1 MANANKGYMVAE
13 STNLTNARIFS
24 LQATKD
30 IQNGAIVGK
39 GDLVTGEDQ
48 VYVALDAYTDGMYLV
63 LNPAWS
69 YHDAHMVNQNEENY
83 VNKAGV
89 AFRAYRLEKDMKFKI
104 SNIEETFEVG
114 DVVKYDAATGKYA
127 KDAAG
132 TGSLKVVRVEEQGF
146 PFCIGS
152 YGVQVAGDTDNEYG
166 YTIGAKTVK
175 YTIEVIK

>member
-1 MANANKGYMVAE
+1 MANNFMVAE
-13 STNLTNARIFS
+13 STNLTGARIFS

-48 VYVALDAYTDGMYLV
+48 IYVATDEYESGMFLV

-69 YHDAHMVNQNEENY
+69 YDDSRMVNQNEENY
-83 VNKAGV
+83 INKAGKP
-89 AFRAYRLEKDMKFKI
+89 FRAYRLEKDMKYKI
-104 SNIEETFEVG
+104 YNIEETFEVG
-114 DVVKYDAATGKYA
+114 DVVKYDATTGKYT
-127 KDAAG
+127 KDT

-152 YGVQVAGDTDNEYG
+152 YGVQIAGDTNNEYG
-166 YTIGAKTVK
+166 YTIGTKTVK